1 MSWGK
6 WIQWFYKLMVYL
18 KVVLKKQ
25 NPKGSFR
32 DPAVEDAPADP
43 FWSPGSFA
51 WARPWCSFSF
61 QSGPALGELL
71 AIFNAK
77 RQPLYP
83 TWTLL
88 CQFLWVVSQLKLFC
102 FFFFPVSRTPADLWK
117 RCSIISLDK
126 REALLQGPMS
136 FSSKQMEEDC
146 SMELHLGWQVSLI
159 FYKLYFRPY
168 EVLPSVC
175 PLLQTHL

>member
-1 MSWGK
+1 MILQTNGLLKSSIEKTKPKRQFSWSCCGRCSCRSFLKSRQLCMGK
-6 WIQWFYKLMVYL
+6 TLVFFLVPVW
-18 KVVLKKQ
+18 
-25 NPKGSFR
+25 S
-32 DPAVEDAPADP
+32 AV
-43 FWSPGSFA
+43 
-51 WARPWCSFSF
+51 
-61 QSGPALGELL
+61 GELL

-77 RQPLYP
+77 HQPLHP

-102 FFFFPVSRTPADLWK
+102 FFFFPVSHTPADLWK